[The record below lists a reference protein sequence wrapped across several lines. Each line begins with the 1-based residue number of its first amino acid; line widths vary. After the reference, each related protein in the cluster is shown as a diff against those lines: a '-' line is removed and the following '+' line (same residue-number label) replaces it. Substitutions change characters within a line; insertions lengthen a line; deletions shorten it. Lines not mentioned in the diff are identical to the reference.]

1 MQTADEIISEINKT
15 RKRFLEAPRK
25 IKMKKDV
32 YEKIVT
38 KAQEQVNMIRVVDI
52 TKQPLNTLYG
62 LEIEIDNS
70 IEKDWEVFY
79 VKENDEA
86 LKAIGKR
93 YMLWNIQRQV
103 YALKLKDRTV
113 TEEWLIDILDSL
125 EKMQLVEEDNWDT
138 KKYIESEI
146 ERDMI
151 RESKILNK
159 RIRELIK

>member
-38 KAQEQVNMIRVVDI
+38 QVNMIRVVDI

-70 IEKDWEVFY
+70 IEKDWEVF
-79 VKENDEA
+79 
-86 LKAIGKR
+86 
-93 YMLWNIQRQV
+93 
-103 YALKLKDRTV
+103 
-113 TEEWLIDILDSL
+113 
-125 EKMQLVEEDNWDT
+125 
-138 KKYIESEI
+138 
-146 ERDMI
+146 
-151 RESKILNK
+151 
-159 RIRELIK
+159 

>member
-38 KAQEQVNMIRVVDI
+38 KAQEQVNMIIVVDI

-70 IEKDWEVFY
+70 IE
-79 VKENDEA
+79 
-86 LKAIGKR
+86 
-93 YMLWNIQRQV
+93 
-103 YALKLKDRTV
+103 
-113 TEEWLIDILDSL
+113 
-125 EKMQLVEEDNWDT
+125 
-138 KKYIESEI
+138 
-146 ERDMI
+146 
-151 RESKILNK
+151 
-159 RIRELIK
+159 